1 MRTLTKEFLNQKLT
15 TFNNTPV
22 LFHQEDTEGLEV
34 YKWLIT
40 FLDSIKQS
48 SEKEFIMSKNL
59 IKNLY
64 EKHDGGLSINDLESN
79 LLINCIIGS
88 LESNYLIGSLIEQ
101 IEINED

>member
-1 MRTLTKEFLNQKLT
+1 MRTLTKEFLNKKLT

-22 LFHQEDTEGLEV
+22 LFHKDDTEGLEV

-48 SEKEFIMSKNL
+48 SEKEFVMSKNL

-64 EKHDGGLSINDLESN
+64 EKHDEGLRINDLESN
-79 LLINCIIGS
+79 MIIASVIES
-88 LESNYLIGSLIEQ
+88 LESNYLIGSLIE
-101 IEINED
+101 ELKTNEN